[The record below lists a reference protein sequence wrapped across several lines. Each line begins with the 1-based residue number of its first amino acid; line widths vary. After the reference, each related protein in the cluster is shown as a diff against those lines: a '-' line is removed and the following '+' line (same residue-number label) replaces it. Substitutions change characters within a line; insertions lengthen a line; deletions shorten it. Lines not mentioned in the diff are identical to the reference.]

1 MAMMRTRTKSRGMCL
16 CLLGIALALLVQPS
30 TDFARGVPG
39 LKEHAKRHPLHA
51 GVARRAGAA
60 QEDNSAEDRLD
71 LEEVVAEAD
80 RVLEDN
86 GTAKETKAVLRK
98 AQKIYPGKW
107 TLSGLKDELQQK
119 LREFVEEAKA
129 ASKGLNEDLLLARQ
143 QQASAQRQVETAQ
156 QQVEMV
162 MKSLVKAAARLE
174 KAEESGTKEEV
185 KEAKEEVE
193 KAERKVEKAERKVQ
207 EAERKVQEAKK
218 EVKEAKASGRT
229 KESEARSSWCEKLL
243 AKKLKFGAADQLLA
257 TVGATWDYC
266 GKEVLRESMQI
277 PIQKLHEQKGK
288 NSDKQLHPLFIAFAG
303 PGQGKSRLLTEFPGL
318 VEQCLQNVSER
329 QKLKFSKQT
338 RSFMI
343 SCENGLSPGD
353 WATEEL
359 NARRFVACRMLWQ
372 LRNANKEAF
381 REVGAP
387 TDFAEFRIQCP
398 ADLTPSPV
406 LRSVLRDELNHTT
419 VVIGVDGMQGLPGF
433 ADRSDA
439 AGKDLPFYQVMQE
452 VCRLVDQV
460 EGPFVVAC
468 VAALQNVK
476 SGLAG
481 SPQAR
486 VFLELP
492 RVTAVTR
499 NKQPVLP
506 GHRLKDL
513 LVEDM
518 GGHGR
523 ALECLLEALMEMPN
537 AAATALVGAV
547 MRQLR
552 QKYPDA
558 TQIEPGADLKE
569 LLRAALSGRWI
580 LSGEMVGNLDP
591 EKVELIRVKFKDGDS
606 SQYRIDLPYIWLY
619 LMLSLSKFS
628 DDLQPWNLMDYRL
641 FESEPTWQQWEEFN
655 ARFRVLRAS
664 AFEDGQL
671 VDIAD
676 LHRGAVIQP
685 DSLKSTK
692 VINRHLQFAKSRKQ
706 LLSRSSRC
714 GNPKART
721 NLLKGLGM
729 HQCVVEMTDQNL
741 TVTLTD
747 KRVLVVNAAGAPAA
761 DAFLMLEEV
770 RAKGNNHTISEC
782 LQCKKGNSPFI
793 VENERDKACDTA
805 DILVLLLT
813 RTETVPQTGGQRL
826 IFVSEAQYQ
835 EYFGFYAGR
844 AFYQTRAAK
853 P

>member
-1 MAMMRTRTKSRGMCL
+1 MAMMQTRTKSRGMCL

-39 LKEHAKRHPLHA
+39 LKDSMLAKRHPLHA
-51 GVARRAGAA
+51 GVARRTGAA
-60 QEDNSAEDRLD
+60 QEDNSGQDRRD
-71 LEEVVAEAD
+71 LEEAAD
-80 RVLEDN
+80 QRMR
-86 GTAKETKAVLRK
+86 A
-98 AQKIYPGKW
+98 
-107 TLSGLKDELQQK
+107 
-119 LREFVEEAKA
+119 EFVE
-129 ASKGLNEDLLLARQ
+129 EDLLLAR
-143 QQASAQRQVETAQ
+143 RQLQFALEEQETAQ
-156 QQVEMV
+156 AQVATAQAQVATAQAQVATAQEQVATAQEQEAMAV
-162 MKSLVKAAARLE
+162 RRLAR
-174 KAEESGTKEEV
+174 AEESGDAKKVQAAKKEVQEAERKVEKAKKEV
-185 KEAKEEVE
+185 EKAKKEVE
-193 KAERKVEKAERKVQ
+193 KAERKVER
-207 EAERKVQEAKK
+207 AKK

-229 KESEARSSWCEKLL
+229 KESEARSSWCERLL

-338 RSFMI
+338 TSFMI

-406 LRSVLRDELNHTT
+406 LKSVLRDELNHST

-433 ADRSDA
+433 TDRSDA

-452 VCRLVDQV
+452 VCRLVNQM

-513 LVEDM
+513 LIEDM

-558 TQIEPGADLKE
+558 IQLEPEADLKE
-569 LLRAALSGRWI
+569 LLRAAVSGRWI
-580 LSGEMVGNLDP
+580 SSRDTVGNLDP
-591 EKVELIRVKFKDGDS
+591 EKVELIRVKFKDGDP
-606 SQYRIDLPYIWLY
+606 SQCLYRIDLPYIWLH

-628 DDLQPWNLMDYRL
+628 DDLQPWNLMDYHL

-664 AFEDGQL
+664 AFEDGQV

-692 VINRHLQFAKSRKQ
+692 VINRHLQFAKSGHQ
-706 LLSRSSRC
+706 LFSRSSCC

-721 NLLKGLGM
+721 NLPKGLGM
-729 HQCVVEMTDQNL
+729 HQCVVEMTNQSL

-770 RAKGNNHTISEC
+770 GAGGNNHTISEC
-782 LQCKKGNSPFI
+782 LQCKKGESRLE
-793 VENERDKACDTA
+793 VEIELDKACDKA

-813 RTETVPQTGGQRL
+813 TTKTVPHSGGQRL

-835 EYFGFYAGR
+835 EYFGFYSGR